1 MPAKA
6 RVLGRSVCASRA
18 TALSALVVLW
28 VAVGLL
34 GAWRYVDGYAT
45 YRGFPP
51 AKDAPG
57 VAPGTVRK
65 VSFWSPAL
73 HQHRDFLA
81 YLPPGYAREAAAGR
95 RFPLLVLLH
104 GHPGAPADFL
114 RAGALGAA
122 MDDLLARRAVPP
134 MVVVLPDGRNGLFG
148 PATQWANTPTGR
160 YEDYVLDVVRA
171 ADRRLAVLPGRSH
184 RGIGGLSEGG
194 YGALDIALRR
204 PRAFGVVQ
212 SWSGYYVQHPTG
224 AFKGAS
230 PAVLAA
236 HSPAVLA
243 RRDGPAIRRFRLRAF
258 IYDGRADPGGAA
270 RMRSLAASLRR
281 DGAEVVWR
289 AYRGGHDWALW
300 RRHMPRMLEIAGR
313 WLTAGAAA
321 RPAEHPRAGRRPAT
335 GSLPRAIRRPH
346 KRRAR

>member
-6 RVLGRSVCASRA
+6 GLLVRRVRASRA

-45 YRGFPP
+45 YRGFAP

-57 VAPGTVRK
+57 VAAGTVRK

-73 HQHRDFLA
+73 HEHRHFLV

-104 GHPGAPADFL
+104 GHPGGPADFL
-114 RAGALGAA
+114 RAGALNVA
-122 MDDLLARRAVPP
+122 MDGLLARHRISP
-134 MVVVLPDGRNGLFG
+134 MLVVLPDGRNGLLG
-148 PATQWANTPTGR
+148 PATQWANTKAGR
-160 YEDYVLDVVRA
+160 YEGFVLDVVRA
-171 ADRRLAVLPGRSH
+171 ADRRFAVLPGRNH
-184 RGIGGLSEGG
+184 RGIGGLSEGA
-194 YGALDIALRR
+194 YGALDIALRH

-212 SWSGYYVQHPTG
+212 SWSGYYVQQPTG

-243 RRDGPAIRRFRLRAF
+243 RRDARAIRRVGLRAF
-258 IYDGRADPGGAA
+258 IYDGRADRGGAA
-270 RMRSLAASLRR
+270 RMRSLAAALRR
-281 DGAEVVWR
+281 DGAEVIWR

-313 WLTAGAAA
+313 WLAAGAAA
-321 RPAEHPRAGRRPAT
+321 RPAERARAGRRPAM
-335 GSLPRAIRRPH
+335 GPLPRSIRRAH
-346 KRRAR
+346 ARRAR

>member
-1 MPAKA
+1 MPGKA
-6 RVLGRSVCASRA
+6 GVLLRRVRASRA
-18 TALSALVVLW
+18 MAVLVALW
-28 VAVGLL
+28 VAAGLL

-45 YRGFPP
+45 YRGFAP

-57 VAPGTVRK
+57 VAAGTVRK

-73 HQHRDFLA
+73 RRHRRFLA
-81 YLPPGYAREAAAGR
+81 YLPPGYAQEAAAGR

-104 GHPGAPADFL
+104 GHPGGPADFL
-114 RAGALGAA
+114 RAGALGVA
-122 MDDLLARRAVPP
+122 MDDLLARHAVPP
-134 MVVVLPDGRNGLFG
+134 MLVILPDGRNGLFG

-171 ADRRLAVLPGRSH
+171 ADKRFAVLTGRSH

-194 YGALDIALRR
+194 YGALDIALRH

-212 SWSGYYVQHPTG
+212 SWSGYYVQRPTG

-230 PAVLAA
+230 PADLAA

-243 RRDGPAIRRFRLRAF
+243 RRDGPAIRRLGLRAF

-270 RMRSLAASLRR
+270 RMRSLAAALRR
-281 DGAEVVWR
+281 DGAEVIWR

-300 RRHMPRMLEIAGR
+300 RRHMPRMLEVAGR
-313 WLTAGAAA
+313 WLAAGAAGRTAEQAGSGRRPAAGAAA
-321 RPAEHPRAGRRPAT
+321 RSLRRP
-335 GSLPRAIRRPH
+335 RERRRP
-346 KRRAR
+346 